1 MKRCFVLCFAA
12 MLTLLCVGCNS
23 KVFYAEYADVDEQG
37 WALADSVVF
46 DVEVTDTNRMYDFL
60 LEVRNNISYPYSN
73 AFFFINTTFPDG
85 SVAHDTLECPLA
97 DLSGQWYGKRA
108 GRYVDSRYYFRKNA
122 RFPLS
127 GNYRFAITH
136 GLRDSSVVGLC
147 DIGFRIEYSKMK

>member
-12 MLTLLCVGCNS
+12 MLTLLCIGCNS

-46 DVEVTDTNRMYDFL
+46 DVEVTDTNRVYDFL

>member
-1 MKRCFVLCFAA
+1 